1 MNSESA
7 VHELDT
13 LTTWNKLH
21 VQWYLIK
28 WMYKVIL
35 KNLKLKHS
43 LFKMFVQC
51 MSVLM
56 YTFDVQV
63 S

>member
-7 VHELDT
+7 VHEPDT
-13 LTTWNKLH
+13 LTTCNKL
-21 VQWYLIK
+21 QWYLIK
-28 WMYKVIL
+28 WMNKVI
-35 KNLKLKHS
+35 KKYLKLKHS